1 MASIIAAQRKALIQ
15 NAPKRADFFSHSG
28 KHQNFIRLIL
38 HFRPQK
44 INGRILQ
51 NLLLSTIILV
61 GFFRHEYRHF
71 FFRQAFESTRPRCSA
86 LQSQFYNIYTLKS
99 IRKTLKH
106 SQNCHRSIPFLTYLS
121 YCPSPLLFFRQSTP
135 HFFSVVRNEKS

>member
-1 MASIIAAQRKALIQ
+1 MHRKEQPFPVIWESIRTLSDLFYI
-15 NAPKRADFFSHSG
+15 FSHEKSMDEYSKIYCSPQLFLSDFLG
-28 KHQNFIRLIL
+28 MNTDTFSFGGRLKQPP
-38 HFRPQK
+38 H
-44 INGRILQ
+44 
-51 NLLLSTIILV
+51 
-61 GFFRHEYRHF
+61 
-71 FFRQAFESTRPRCSA
+71 CSA